1 MKKDKRLG
9 ISGQSLFE
17 IMFAITISAI
27 VLVGIL
33 SVAAFSL
40 RNATFARNKAMANDY
55 SREIGEWLKQ
65 QKNIASSWQN
75 FYALALPSSPTTWCF
90 VDLSWI
96 SPSHTGVCTNS
107 EYITGTTIFQRQT
120 VASDQDSGNGLKFTT
135 TVSWTDSTGLHSS
148 QTTTVLTNW

>member
-1 MKKDKRLG
+1 MNKINKRTVG
-9 ISGQSLFE
+9 GQSLFE

-40 RNATFARNKAMANDY
+40 RNAIYARNKAIANDY

-65 QKNIASSWQN
+65 QKNIALSWES
-75 FYALALPSSPTTWCF
+75 FYDMVLPVSPTTWCF
-90 VDLSWI
+90 VNLSWV
-96 SPSHTGVCTNS
+96 SPSHMGDCTDT
-107 EYITGTTIFQRQT
+107 EYISGTTIFKRQT
-120 VASDQDSGNGLKFTT
+120 VASDQDTGSGLKFTT

-148 QTTTVLTNW
+148 ITSMVLTDW